1 MLEVNAKEYL
11 SQAVWLD
18 KRIDS
23 KLEQLESLKSLAM
36 KVNTDI
42 TQERVSGGPN
52 SKSPMENV
60 MVKVIDLEYEINKDI
75 DKLVDLKKEIIET
88 INKLSDLNYQLLLEM
103 RYINGKCWDD
113 VATSMGYDR
122 SWILRLHGRALKEI
136 EKIINKPLKATES
149 HPKAML

>member
-1 MLEVNAKEYL
+1 MNAKEYL

-75 DKLVDLKKEIIET
+75 DNLVDLKKEIMET
-88 INKLSDLNYQLLLEM
+88 INKLSDLNYQLLLET
-103 RYINGKCWDD
+103 RYINGKCWDE
-113 VATSMGYDR
+113 VAISMGYDR
-122 SWILRLHGRALKEI
+122 RWILRLHGRALKEI

>member
-1 MLEVNAKEYL
+1 MNAKEYL

-52 SKSPMENV
+52 TKSPMENV
-60 MVKVIDLEYEINKDI
+60 MVKVIDLEYEINRDI
-75 DKLVDLKKEIIET
+75 DNLVDLKKEIIET

-103 RYINGKCWDD
+103 RYINGRCWDE
-113 VATSMGYDR
+113 VAISMGYDR
-122 SWILRLHGRALKEI
+122 RWILRLHGRALKEI

>member
-1 MLEVNAKEYL
+1 MNAKEYL

-75 DKLVDLKKEIIET
+75 DNLVDLKKEIMET

-122 SWILRLHGRALKEI
+122 RWILRLHGRALKEI

>member
-1 MLEVNAKEYL
+1 MNAKEYL

-75 DKLVDLKKEIIET
+75 DNLVDLKKEIMET

-113 VATSMGYDR
+113 IATSMGYDR
-122 SWILRLHGRALKEI
+122 SSIFRIHGKALKEI
-136 EKIINKPLKATES
+136 DRLKVAT
-149 HPKAML
+149 K